1 MRAFALL
8 EFLVFIAV
16 LSVVIVAMLKSYA
29 LKHPETL
36 AETLRTSLQ
45 NITICNTIAPH
56 CVFDS
61 MIPQS
66 APFFNLDSAKAP

>member
-16 LSVVIVAMLKSYA
+16 LSVVIVAILGSFT
-29 LKHPETL
+29 LKHSEMLEKT
-36 AETLRTSLQ
+36 THTSLQ
-45 NITICNTIAPH
+45 NVTICNTILPH

-61 MIPQS
+61 AIPQS
-66 APFFNLDSAKAP
+66 APFFNIDSAKAP

>member
-36 AETLRTSLQ
+36 AQTPPTSLQ

-61 MIPQS
+61 IIPQS
-66 APFFNLDSAKAP
+66 APFFNIDSAKAP

>member
-36 AETLRTSLQ
+36 AQTPPTSLQ

-61 MIPQS
+61 AIPQS
-66 APFFNLDSAKAP
+66 APFFNLDSTKAP